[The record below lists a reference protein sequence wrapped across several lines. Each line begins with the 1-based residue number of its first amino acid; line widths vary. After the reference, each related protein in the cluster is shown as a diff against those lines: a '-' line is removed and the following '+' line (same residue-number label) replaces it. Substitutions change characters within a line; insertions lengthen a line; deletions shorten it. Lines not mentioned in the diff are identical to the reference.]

1 MHLRSL
7 DLPSLLSH
15 SSRAACHLGITILIY
30 DVMSMYELL
39 FFFETDQSAMKMPF
53 VSKFRNRKQNKVF
66 PHFAS
71 GRHRKT
77 RLLDAVKITFL
88 IEKILCVAK
97 VLNPDPIYKAKKIKR
112 KKSKRFRLIKS
123 SSG

>member
-1 MHLRSL
+1 MNSRSL

-71 GRHRKT
+71 GRHWKT
-77 RLLDAVKITFL
+77 
-88 IEKILCVAK
+88 KILQLLK
-97 VLNPDPIYKAKKIKR
+97 LP
-112 KKSKRFRLIKS
+112 F
-123 SSG
+123 